1 MRTDLRGDDRG
12 QPDPRSAW
20 RTTGWWRLRWLEL
33 TVILA
38 AAATAAVSL
47 TKGWPYPLDLVLLLA
62 ALPPLAGIGTSAGIR
77 VLSSAGAA
85 EIAAVAIDAIV
96 TGGIT
101 KTTGPH
107 ELPLAAA
114 VAIIVTT
121 VATLV
126 GTKIKSRTEEVDPD

>member
-47 TKGWPYPLDLVLLLA
+47 TKVWPYPLDLVLLLA
-62 ALPPLAGIGTSAGIR
+62 ALPPLAAIAATSVKRIVGYS
-77 VLSSAGAA
+77 VAA
-85 EIAAVAIDAIV
+85 EIAAAAVDALV
-96 TGGIT
+96 PGGIT
-101 KTTGPH
+101 VTTGAH
-107 ELPLAAA
+107 EL
-114 VAIIVTT
+114 
-121 VATLV
+121 
-126 GTKIKSRTEEVDPD
+126 